1 MPWPLNIS
9 DIAFTLLGY
18 PMSYLELVGTL
29 LYLWSAWL
37 IARRRMLTWP
47 VGILSVI
54 LYGMLFYQIRLY
66 SDTLEQVYYLFVSV
80 YGWWHWRK
88 TRQEGGG
95 EEPVGYGSPR
105 SIAAGVGVTAVLSYL
120 MGVAISRMHLL
131 LPDLFPEPASFPY
144 LDAVTTVM
152 SFTAMWL
159 LARRR
164 TESWYYWIVVDIIG
178 IGLYYAKDVRFVA
191 LLYVALL
198 VVAVK
203 GLMEWTTAERRNG
216 MSSERSSGIR

>member
-9 DIAFTLLGY
+9 DIAFTILGY

-54 LYGMLFYQIRLY
+54 LYGILFYQIRLY
-66 SDTLEQVYYLFVSV
+66 SDTLEQVYYLFVSI
-80 YGWWHWRK
+80 YGWWHWRR
-88 TRQEGGG
+88 TREKGGG
-95 EEPVGYGSPR
+95 GEPVGYGSPR
-105 SIAAGVGVTAVLSYL
+105 SIAAGVGVTAILSYL
-120 MGVAISRMHLL
+120 MGVVISRMHLL

-178 IGLYYAKDVRFVA
+178 IGLYYVKDVRFVA

-203 GLMEWTTAERRNG
+203 GLMEWNAAGRRNG
-216 MSSERSSGIR
+216 MSPGAASRIQ